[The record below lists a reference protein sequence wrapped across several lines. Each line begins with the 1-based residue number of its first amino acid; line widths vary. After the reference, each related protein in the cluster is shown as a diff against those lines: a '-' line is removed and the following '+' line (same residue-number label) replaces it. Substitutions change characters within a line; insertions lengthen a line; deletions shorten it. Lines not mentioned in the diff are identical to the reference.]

1 MRYTDA
7 EVTSMADVVWSGRGV
22 LTKLRGMMDAL
33 GMRRPLLVAGD
44 RLAATLAEQTGLT
57 LPRFGGFHPNPD
69 FADCA
74 SGAAIYRERGC
85 DGLVSIGG
93 GSAMDTAKGVKAM
106 LLAGSAEGALAYA
119 FSGERI
125 PHIAIPATAGT
136 GAEATQFAV
145 VYLQGMKH
153 SLSHAA
159 LLPEGIML
167 DAALLD
173 TLPAY
178 HRKSCALDALCQGIE
193 SYWAVGATAESRV
206 HAEAAIRG
214 MLDSVTPYLAGD
226 AAAAE
231 AMLDAAWRS
240 GQAIQ
245 VSRTTAAHAMSYR
258 MTLHFG
264 IAHGHACALT
274 LPVLW
279 EQMLPEE
286 AQRPVLAELA
296 GIMGL
301 ADPADGPLML
311 RGLLMALDMEA
322 PAMPETAVLDDL
334 SASVNAE
341 RLGNHP
347 QRLTQD
353 QLRDI
358 YVRAFRPATG
368 EERRRCLE
376 VWHAYGRA

>member
-1 MRYTDA
+1 MA
-7 EVTSMADVVWSGRGV
+7 EVVWDGRGS
-22 LTKLRGMMDAL
+22 LDRLQDMMDAM

-44 RLAATLAEQTGLT
+44 RLSAVLEQRTGLNFA
-57 LPRFGGFHPNPD
+57 RFSGFHPNPD

-74 SGAAIYRERGC
+74 RGAEIYREQDC

-159 LLPEGIML
+159 LLPEGVLL
-167 DAALLD
+167 DASLLD
-173 TLPAY
+173 TLPVY
-178 HRKSCALDALCQGIE
+178 HKKSCALDAMCQGIE
-193 SYWAVGATAESRV
+193 SYWAFGATPDSRV

-214 MLDSVTPYLAGD
+214 MLDSVTPYLTGD

-231 AMLDAAWRS
+231 AMLHAAWRS

-258 MTLHFG
+258 LTHHFG

-279 EQMLPEE
+279 EQMLTEE
-286 AQRPVLAELA
+286 GLRPVLADLA
-296 GIMGL
+296 WIMGL
-301 ADPADGPLML
+301 RGPEEGPLFL
-311 RGLLMALDMEA
+311 RGLLIDLGMEA
-322 PAMPETAVLDDL
+322 PAMQEEAVLDDL
-334 SASVNAE
+334 AASVNAE

-347 QRLTQD
+347 QRLTQT
-353 QLRDI
+353 QLREI
-358 YVRAFRPATG
+358 YVRAFQPVS
-368 EERRRCLE
+368 EEKRRRCLE
-376 VWHAYGRA
+376 VWHAVERA